1 MCKLF
6 ITEEGTIV
14 APAIIRIP
22 ATNFVAPL
30 LKEHE
35 LITSIEPREEN
46 IPFIVDTG
54 AQITCLSGL
63 DAERLQIETR
73 YLEPA
78 TDVIGVG
85 GKCSA
90 FRLDDIEIGLIDD
103 ITDERVSFHIEKV
116 RSICVISS
124 LKMNSLLGNDVLAR
138 FNVSTDRQNNVA
150 ELKRI
155 AAAPG
160 EFRIVSRPIPRDMI
174 QQRTSKSNKR

>member
-6 ITEEGTIV
+6 ITEEGRIV

-22 ATNFVAPL
+22 AINFVAPL
-30 LKEHE
+30 LKGHE
-35 LITSIEPREEN
+35 LISSIKPREEN

-54 AQITCLSGL
+54 AEVTCLSGL

-85 GKCSA
+85 GKCNA

-103 ITDERVSFHIEKV
+103 ITDDRVRFHIEKV
-116 RSICVISS
+116 QSICVISS

-138 FNVSTDRQNNVA
+138 FNISTDRQKKVA
-150 ELKRI
+150 VLERI

-160 EFRIVSRPIPRDMI
+160 EYRIVSRPILRDAI
-174 QQRTSKSNKR
+174 KQRPPKSSKR